1 MENYKFSVPIR
12 INYIIDES
20 TLSIECLE
28 DLDEIEESFD
38 VDLGFIVDEYDYR
51 IDMERDAI
59 EDEDYYGMDE
69 DDIFSEVVSEN
80 WKNIIKKLNKTNK
93 LDDLNDNEVEL
104 LFSITKE
111 DFTKHVTVN
120 SFKQFD
126 LSSVYLYDFNK
137 IKSEFYI
144 NVECENKLNKE
155 EIESLKN
162 WIETQTSENWGE
174 DFSKIDL
181 SEKFDS
187 DDMYMYLLPWVS
199 NKDIKY
205 VK

>member
-20 TLSIECLE
+20 TLSIDCLDDLSDIE
-28 DLDEIEESFD
+28 DKYSIDLD
-38 VDLGFIVDEYDYR
+38 FILDEYDYKVE
-51 IDMERDAI
+51 MEEEAM
-59 EDEDYYGMDE
+59 EDEDYYGIEEDE
-69 DDIFSEVVSEN
+69 IFANVITEN
-80 WKNIIKKLNKTNK
+80 WNRIVKKLNKICK
-93 LDDLNDNEVEL
+93 LDELEDSDVEL
-104 LFSITKE
+104 FFNITKE
-111 DFTKHVTVN
+111 NFKKHIKNNNDFNIK
-120 SFKQFD
+120 SIS
-126 LSSVYLYDFNK
+126 LIDFNK

-181 SEKFDS
+181 SEKFDNE
-187 DDMYMYLLPWVS
+187 DVYIYLIPWAT
-199 NKDIKY
+199 NKDVKY